1 MDINLDQ
8 LLTTRSNTGWTPT
21 LRHSWNPDNTLSQWQ
36 QRFSE
41 DTHSMLVPIEFDQH
55 GTGFVLQTD
64 QRLSEAGS
72 LPEEVRSILTP
83 MPRVGCRRTEWIAG
97 R

>member
-1 MDINLDQ
+1 
-8 LLTTRSNTGWTPT
+8 
-21 LRHSWNPDNTLSQWQ
+21 
-36 QRFSE
+36 
-41 DTHSMLVPIEFDQH
+41 MLVPIEFDQH